1 MLHVVS
7 NSAALDSCQ
16 RLVREED
23 AVLFMGKAAGSAKNM
38 DCSATYAIEADLPH
52 GRINPPQ
59 GVECIGYD
67 KFVDLV
73 VEHTNCVTWS

>member
-1 MLHVVS
+1 MLHLVCS
-7 NSAALDSCQ
+7 SDGLGSCQ
-16 RLVREED
+16 AYVRDED
-23 AVLFMGKAAGSAKNM
+23 AVLFMGQATEYVKRI
-38 DCSATYAIEADLPH
+38 DCSGTYVIESESID
-52 GRINPPQ
+52 GEFNPPQ